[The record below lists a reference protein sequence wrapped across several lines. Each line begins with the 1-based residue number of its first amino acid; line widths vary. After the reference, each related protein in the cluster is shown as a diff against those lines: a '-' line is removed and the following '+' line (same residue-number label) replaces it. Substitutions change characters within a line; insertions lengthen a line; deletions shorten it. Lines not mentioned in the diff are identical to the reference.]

1 MQIFLNKASKV
12 IETILRENNN
22 EISKISVEN
31 KSDLEFSQGYNRVGL
46 PKFLSKLT
54 KNAVL
59 TNCCFNRDD
68 SNYLVC
74 AYHTQ
79 TIPDKEIRYN
89 STILIV
95 WHINELNIPYRVL
108 MCESPSIS
116 LCYLSFMIFSGNVK
130 IDFIYIMFF
139 YSFLIL
145 KYFTLG

>member
-1 MQIFLNKASKV
+1 M

-74 AYHTQ
+74 AHQTQ
-79 TIPDKEIRYN
+79 TIPDKEIRFN

-95 WHINELNIPYRVL
+95 WHISELNIPYRVL

-130 IDFIYIMFF
+130 INFIHNVFF
-139 YSFLIL
+139 ILFLIL
-145 KYFTLG
+145 KYFTL